1 MNAQT
6 AAHAPPGI
14 SAAAKPAARRATA
27 DATHARN
34 GWGAL
39 LAGLQRGFHPQL
51 LLAWVIMLWLPAAI
65 AALPAALWLYLE
77 FGHSPM
83 AAAMAAQA
91 DATFIATALGG
102 MQGEAVL
109 LAACAGFALLIAV
122 LLSPWLS
129 GMIVAQIRTVY
140 RLRVG
145 GVVRAGLGEYSRMLR
160 MLVLSALLLAIAAA
174 AGIAAMIG
182 IESLVMRFSP
192 SPEDLPPSRIGW
204 LLPLVLVLFVHVTVE
219 AGRGWLGADL
229 ALNSVTEAWR
239 RGLALLCKQPVAT
252 LMVYLG
258 TSLVGVG
265 FALAFL
271 RLRTLIDASG
281 WAGWLLAFVCT
292 QLVVASMA
300 WGRSARLHGLADLAT
315 AQLVAAPDAG
325 AAETETAPIQPD
337 PARHDTD

>member
-14 SAAAKPAARRATA
+14 PAAAKPAARRATA

-51 LLAWVIMLWLPAAI
+51 LLAWVLMLWLPAAI

-83 AAAMAAQA
+83 AAAMAANA
-91 DATFIATALGG
+91 DATFIASALDG

-109 LAACAGFALLIAV
+109 LAASAVFALVVAV

-160 MLVLSALLLAIAAA
+160 MLVFSTSLVAIAAA
-174 AGIAAMIG
+174 LGIAAMVG
-182 IESLVMRFSP
+182 IESLLARFAA
-192 SPEDLPPSRIGW
+192 SPEDLAPSRIGW
-204 LLPLVLVLFVHVTVE
+204 LLPIALVLFVHVTIE

-229 ALNSVTEAWR
+229 ALNSVIEAWK
-239 RGLALLCKQPVAT
+239 RGLALLWNQPGAT
-252 LMVYLG
+252 LTVYLG
-258 TSLVGVG
+258 TSLVGIG

-271 RLRTLIDASG
+271 RLRAFVDTGG
-281 WAGWLLAFVCT
+281 WTGWLLAFACT

-315 AQLVAAPDAG
+315 AQLVAQPEVD
-325 AAETETAPIQPD
+325 AAEASPGVT
-337 PARHDTD
+337 RHDTD

>member
-14 SAAAKPAARRATA
+14 PAAAKPAARRATA

-51 LLAWVIMLWLPAAI
+51 LLAWVLMLWLPAAI

-83 AAAMAAQA
+83 AAAMAANA
-91 DATFIATALGG
+91 DATFIASALDG

-109 LAACAGFALLIAV
+109 LAASAVFALVVAV

-160 MLVLSALLLAIAAA
+160 MLVFSTSLVAIAAA
-174 AGIAAMIG
+174 LGIAAMVG
-182 IESLVMRFSP
+182 IESLLARFAA
-192 SPEDLPPSRIGW
+192 SPEDLAPSRIGW
-204 LLPLVLVLFVHVTVE
+204 LLPIALVLFVHVTIE

-229 ALNSVTEAWR
+229 ALNSVIEAWK
-239 RGLALLCKQPVAT
+239 RGLALLWNQPGAT
-252 LMVYLG
+252 LTVYLG
-258 TSLVGVG
+258 TSLVGIG

-271 RLRTLIDASG
+271 RLRAFVDTGG
-281 WAGWLLAFVCT
+281 WTGWLLAFACT

-315 AQLVAAPDAG
+315 AQLVAQPEVD
-325 AAETETAPIQPD
+325 AAEASPGAT
-337 PARHDTD
+337 RHDTD

>member
-1 MNAQT
+1 VNAQT
-6 AAHAPPGI
+6 ATHAPPEI
-14 SAAAKPAARRATA
+14 PPAARAAGKRATA

-83 AAAMAAQA
+83 AATAAAGA
-91 DATFIATALGG
+91 DATFLARALEG
-102 MQGEAVL
+102 MQGDEAML
-109 LAACAGFALLIAV
+109 LGACTAFALLVAV

-160 MLVLSALLLAIAAA
+160 MLLFSTLLVAIAAA
-174 AGIAAMIG
+174 IGIAAMVG
-182 IESLVMRFSP
+182 IETLVPRFAP
-192 SPEDLPPSRIGW
+192 SPEDLAPSRMGW
-204 LLPLVLVLFVHVTVE
+204 LLPVALVLFVHVTVE

-229 ALNSVTEAWR
+229 ALNSVVQAWR
-239 RGLALLCKQPVAT
+239 RGLSMLLRQPGAT
-252 LMVYLG
+252 LTVYLG
-258 TSLVGVG
+258 TSLVGIG
-265 FALAFL
+265 FALGFL
-271 RLRTLIDASG
+271 RLRALVDAGG
-281 WAGWLLAFVCT
+281 WGGWLLAFACS

-300 WGRSARLHGLADLAT
+300 WGRSARLHGFADLAT
-315 AQLVAAPDAG
+315 AQLVTPPDGDGEADTGTAG
-325 AAETETAPIQPD
+325 A
-337 PARHDTD
+337 DTD

>member
-6 AAHAPPGI
+6 ATHAPPGI
-14 SAAAKPAARRATA
+14 PAAAKPAAKRATA

-83 AAAMAAQA
+83 AAAMAADA
-91 DATFIATALGG
+91 DATFIASALDG

-109 LAACAGFALLIAV
+109 LAASAVFALVVAV

-160 MLVLSALLLAIAAA
+160 MLVFSALLVAIAAA
-174 AGIAAMIG
+174 LGIAAMVG
-182 IESLVMRFSP
+182 IESLVTRFSA
-192 SPEDLPPSRIGW
+192 SPEDLAPSRIGW
-204 LLPLVLVLFVHVTVE
+204 LLPIALVLFVHVTIE

-229 ALNSVTEAWR
+229 ALNSVIEAWR
-239 RGLALLCKQPVAT
+239 RGLALLWKQPGAT
-252 LMVYLG
+252 LTVYLG
-258 TSLVGVG
+258 TSLVGIG

-271 RLRTLIDASG
+271 RLRAFVDAGG
-281 WAGWLLAFVCT
+281 WTGWLLAFACT

-315 AQLVAAPDAG
+315 AQLVALPEGD
-325 AAETETAPIQPD
+325 AAEASPG

>member
-1 MNAQT
+1 MNAQPT
-6 AAHAPPGI
+6 AHAPPGI
-14 SAAAKPAARRATA
+14 PAAAKPAARRATA

-34 GWGAL
+34 GWGSL

-65 AALPAALWLYLE
+65 AVLPAALWLYLE
-77 FGHSPM
+77 FGHSPL
-83 AAAMAAQA
+83 AAAMAAEA
-91 DATFIATALGG
+91 DATFIASALDG

-109 LAACAGFALLIAV
+109 LAACAVFALVVAV

-160 MLVLSALLLAIAAA
+160 MLVFSMLLAAVAAA
-174 AGIAAMIG
+174 IGIAAMIG
-182 IESLVMRFSP
+182 IESLVTRFAASP
-192 SPEDLPPSRIGW
+192 GELTPSRIGW
-204 LLPLVLVLFVHVTVE
+204 LIPIALVLFVHMTIE

-229 ALNSVTEAWR
+229 ALNSVIEAWK
-239 RGLALLCKQPVAT
+239 RGLALLWRQPGAT
-252 LMVYLG
+252 LTVYLG
-258 TSLVGVG
+258 TSLVGIG

-271 RLRTLIDASG
+271 RLRALVDAGG
-281 WAGWLLAFVCT
+281 WAGWLLVFVCT

-315 AQLVAAPDAG
+315 GQLVAPSEGDT
-325 AAETETAPIQPD
+325 TETDPG